1 MSNVQTKASYT
12 FIGLLILILISLL
25 VFSFFKAYEKPVEI
39 IQGQIEAQQYSVSSK
54 VPGRID
60 KILVN
65 KGDKVERGDLVF
77 TLRSPEILAKLQQAK
92 AGERAAGAMAEQAHN
107 GAREQE
113 LAAVKNQW
121 LKAKAA
127 LALMAKTYKRVQNL
141 YKEGIVTLQ
150 NRDEVYTKYQAAKLN
165 ERSAFQLYAMAKEG
179 ARSEIKLAAEEKENM
194 AAGAVAEV
202 EAYFAETKIESW
214 HHGEVSQ
221 ILLQPGELSPTGFPV
236 VSLIDMED
244 AWAIFH
250 IREDKLSKFQ
260 TGSTLK
266 VKIPAIGNEMFT
278 FRVSHVAVMGDF
290 ATWRS
295 TDTAQGFDMRTFEVE
310 ARPIEHI
317 ESLRVGMSVLVEA
330 IEE

>member
-1 MSNVQTKASYT
+1 MSNVQSKASYT
-12 FIGLLILILISLL
+12 FIGLFILILISWLI
-25 VFSFFKAYEKPVEI
+25 FSFFKAYEKPVEI

-77 TLRSPEILAKLQQAK
+77 TLRSPEILAKLEQAK
-92 AGERAAGAMAEQAHN
+92 AGERAAGAMAEQANN

-113 LAAVKNQW
+113 LAAAKNQW

-127 LALMAKTYKRVQNL
+127 LALMAKTYKRLQNL

-165 ERSAFQLYAMAKEG
+165 ESSAFQLYTMAKEG
-179 ARSEIKLAAEEKENM
+179 ARSEIILAAEEKEKM

-214 HHGEVSQ
+214 HQGEVSQ
-221 ILLQPGELSPTGFPV
+221 ILLQSGELSPTGFPV
-236 VSLIDMED
+236 VSLIDMEE

-250 IREDKLSKFQ
+250 IREDKLAKFQ

-266 VKIPAIGNEMFT
+266 VKIPAIGNEVFT

-295 TDTAQGFDMRTFEVE
+295 TDTAQGFDMKTFEVE
-310 ARPIEHI
+310 ARPIDHI
-317 ESLRVGMSVLVEA
+317 ESLRVGMSVLIEA